1 MSGNKNLATALGG
14 SVVAAIAVVP
24 FVGVG
29 DAAADSLTVINA
41 FDDGAGSLRQAI
53 DDANATVGPDTITFD
68 SAVTGTIV
76 LTTGQLRVDP
86 GGLTITG
93 PGAASLTISGN
104 NNDRVFY
111 LYGNGVDQNAVMIS
125 GLTIADGSSSG
136 DGGNIYASDT
146 DLTLQS
152 VVVSNGYADNGDGGG
167 IFLGGRQ
174 GLGSLQMSDSQLLNN
189 TAYSDGGGLFSDG
202 TEGGLVPTTAVATGE
217 GVTIERSVISG
228 NESLYGDG
236 SGGHGGGVFIGRFNG
251 AVQISETTID
261 NNTAYYDGGGI
272 YLDRPSGPVT
282 IDRSTISNNNADND
296 DGGGIWFGGGYDT
309 LTLTNSTVSGNTANS
324 SGGGIFIETGRFYVG
339 RLSPAVSRAVYPDAA
354 TTIEHSTIDDNTA
367 SYGGNIFLSS
377 NIRRL
382 GGQAASGDLALN
394 HAIVADGNATNS
406 PDIYDGGYVTADF
419 SLVEDVGFVPA
430 AGANNL
436 TGDPALGVLADNGGL
451 TKTHLPAA
459 ASIVVNAGDPAIAGA
474 PLTDQRG
481 VGRIRGAAIDMGAVE
496 TTVAPVNDAY
506 ATPQR
511 TTLNVPAAGV
521 LTNDNGNTSVV
532 IATQP
537 THGTVA
543 LAANG
548 SFVYTPT
555 GDFSGVD
562 TFTYTAS
569 DGPAVSG
576 VATVT
581 ITVTPVNRPPVG
593 VDDAAVTTSGNP
605 VTIPVLINDSDPDGD
620 VISVVSVTQGSR
632 GTAVIQGGQ
641 VVYTAAANQVG
652 LDTFTYVLTDGKA
665 SVTVTV
671 RVTINS
677 STSVPPV
684 QELPATGGRTQLP
697 LTSGFVLTISG
708 AALLFATRRRNGLTA
723 D

>member
-24 FVGVG
+24 FVGAG
-29 DAAADSLTVINA
+29 DAAADSLTVTNIG
-41 FDDGAGSLRQAI
+41 DDGAGSLRQAI

-76 LTTGQLRVDP
+76 LTTGQLRVDS

-93 PGAASLTISGN
+93 PGAASLKISGN
-104 NNDRVFY
+104 SNDRVFY

-125 GLTIADGSSSG
+125 GLTIADGSANG
-136 DGGNIYASDT
+136 DGGNIYSRDV

-152 VVVSNGYADNGDGGG
+152 VVVSNGYADGDGGG
-167 IFLGGRQ
+167 IFLGGEQ
-174 GLGSLQMSDSQLLNN
+174 LLGSLQMSDSQLLNN
-189 TAYSDGGGLFSDG
+189 TAYYDGGGLFSDG
-202 TEGGLVPTTAVATGE
+202 TEGGLVAMAVATGE

-261 NNTAYYDGGGI
+261 SNTAYYDGGGI
-272 YLDRPSGPVT
+272 YLDRPSAPVT

-296 DGGGIWFGGGYDT
+296 DGGGIWSGSGYDT
-309 LTLTNSTVSGNTANS
+309 LTLTNSTVSGNTAS
-324 SGGGIFIETGRFYVG
+324 SAGGGIFIETGRFYDNRVN
-339 RLSPAVSRAVYPDAA
+339 PAVSRVVYPDAA

-367 SYGGNIFLSS
+367 VYGGNIFLPSKV
-377 NIRRL
+377 REF
-382 GGQAASGDLALN
+382 GAQAGSGDLALN
-394 HAIVADGNATNS
+394 HAIVANGTADFG
-406 PDIYDGGYVTADF
+406 PDLYGGGYVTADF
-419 SLVEDVGFVPA
+419 SLVEDAGFVPD

-537 THGTVA
+537 TNGTVA

-605 VTIPVLINDSDPDGD
+605 VTIPVLSNDSDPDGD
-620 VISVVSVTQGSR
+620 VISVLSVTQGSK

-641 VVYTAAANQVG
+641 VVYTAGANQVG
-652 LDTFTYVLTDGKA
+652 ADTFTYVLTDGKA

-671 RVTINS
+671 RVTINT
-677 STSVPPV
+677 STSTPPPP
-684 QELPATGGRTQLP
+684 EPLLPATGGRTQLP
-697 LTSGFVLTISG
+697 LTSGFVLTIAG
-708 AALLFATRRRNGLTA
+708 AALLLGTRRRNGLTA

>member
-24 FVGVG
+24 FVGAG
-29 DAAADSLTVINA
+29 DAAAASLTVTNA
-41 FDDGAGSLRQAI
+41 GDDGAGSLRQAI

-76 LTTGQLRVDP
+76 LTTGQLRVDS

-93 PGAASLTISGN
+93 PGAASLIISGN
-104 NNDRVFY
+104 SNDRVFY

-125 GLTIADGSSSG
+125 GLTIADGSANG
-136 DGGNIYASDT
+136 DGGNIYSRDV

-152 VVVSNGYADNGDGGG
+152 VVVSNGYAGGDGGG
-167 IFLGGRQ
+167 IFLGGEQ
-174 GLGSLQMSDSQLLNN
+174 LLGSLQMSDSQLLNN
-189 TAYSDGGGLFSDG
+189 TAYYDGGGLFSDG
-202 TEGGLVPTTAVATGE
+202 TEGGLVAMAVATGE

-261 NNTAYYDGGGI
+261 SNTAYYDGGGI
-272 YLDRPSGPVT
+272 YLDRPSAPVT

-296 DGGGIWFGGGYDT
+296 DGGGIWSGGGYDT
-309 LTLTNSTVSGNTANS
+309 LTLTNSTVSGNTAS
-324 SGGGIFIETGRFYVG
+324 SAGGGIFIETGRFYDNRVN
-339 RLSPAVSRAVYPDAA
+339 PAVSRVVYPDAA

-367 SYGGNIFLSS
+367 VYGGNIFLPSKV
-377 NIRRL
+377 REF
-382 GGQAASGDLALN
+382 GAQAGSGDLALN
-394 HAIVADGNATNS
+394 HAIVANGTADFG
-406 PDIYDGGYVTADF
+406 PDLYGGGYVTADF
-419 SLVEDVGFVPA
+419 SLVEDAGFVPD

-537 THGTVA
+537 TNGTVA

-605 VTIPVLINDSDPDGD
+605 VTIPVLSNDSDPDGD
-620 VISVVSVTQGSR
+620 VISVLSVTQGSK

-641 VVYTAAANQVG
+641 VVYTAGANQVG
-652 LDTFTYVLTDGKA
+652 ADTFTYVLTDGKA

-671 RVTINS
+671 RVTINT
-677 STSVPPV
+677 STSTPPPP
-684 QELPATGGRTQLP
+684 EPLLPATGGRTQLP
-697 LTSGFVLTISG
+697 LTSGFVLTIAG
-708 AALLFATRRRNGLTA
+708 AALLLGTRRRNGLTA